1 MPWIENVAAA
11 DIPTRF
17 HHEAGENSM
26 LISIVDPASWRPTP
40 AHTFKEIH
48 NFEFL
53 DVEKNDHVDDEAMK
67 CSQEQANELV
77 RLLQH
82 ALENKMKKKYLIVGD
97 NNFWYATTEKIS
109 KWELEDELEE
119 FSKEY
124 TITELDD
131 LSDEAY
137 LTVRID
143 LPCINV
149 DYIIES
155 KIRELL
161 LSLLIHHG
169 KFVRVSVYY

>member
-1 MPWIENVAAA
+1 LEIKTK
-11 DIPTRF
+11 II
-17 HHEAGENSM
+17 
-26 LISIVDPASWRPTP
+26 ISFIVY
-40 AHTFKEIH
+40 F
-48 NFEFL
+48 
-53 DVEKNDHVDDEAMK
+53 
-67 CSQEQANELV
+67 
-77 RLLQH
+77 
-82 ALENKMKKKYLIVGD
+82 
-97 NNFWYATTEKIS
+97 
-109 KWELEDELEE
+109 ELEDELEE